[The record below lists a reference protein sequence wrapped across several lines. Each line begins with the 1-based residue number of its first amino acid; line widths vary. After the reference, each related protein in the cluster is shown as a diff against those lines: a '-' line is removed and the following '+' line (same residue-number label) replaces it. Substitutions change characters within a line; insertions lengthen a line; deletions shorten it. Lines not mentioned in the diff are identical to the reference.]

1 MGLKVSTGAANALL
15 SGSSLRQALTG
26 MVLRVYAGTEPASAD
41 ASIGSATLLVTYTN
55 GGSGGA
61 LEFEPNAVAAVL
73 EKSSS
78 QVWQGEAVA
87 TGQATFCRLVLPA
100 DTDGNSNT
108 AVRLQGDVGVGGR
121 FLNITST
128 SISAGAVQRCGAFAI
143 AQPLQ

>member
-1 MGLKVSTGAANALL
+1 MGLKVSTGLANHLL
-15 SGSSLRQALTG
+15 SGSGLRAALAG
-26 MVLRVYAGTEPASAD
+26 MELRVYSGTEPASAD
-41 ASIGSATLLVTYTN
+41 ASIGSATLLVTYSD
-55 GGSGGA
+55 GGTGDP
-61 LEFEPNAVAAVL
+61 LEFEPEAIGAVL

-87 TGQATFCRLVLPA
+87 TGQATFCRLLLPS

-108 AVRLQGDVGVGGR
+108 AVRLQGDVGVAGK

-128 SISAGAVQRCGAFAI
+128 SISVGAPQRCGAFAI

>member
-1 MGLKVSTGAANALL
+1 MSLKVSTGLANAML
-15 SGSSLRQALTG
+15 SGSSFRQALNG
-26 MVLRVYAGTEPASAD
+26 MVLRVYAGTEPTSAD
-41 ASIGSATLLVTYTN
+41 ASIGSATLLVTFTD
-55 GGSGGA
+55 GGAGGA
-61 LEFEPNAVAAVL
+61 LEFEANAVGGVL
-73 EKSSS
+73 EKSTS

-108 AVRLQGDVGVGGR
+108 AVRLQGDVGVAGK

-128 SISAGAVQRCGAFAI
+128 SISNGAVQRCGAFAI